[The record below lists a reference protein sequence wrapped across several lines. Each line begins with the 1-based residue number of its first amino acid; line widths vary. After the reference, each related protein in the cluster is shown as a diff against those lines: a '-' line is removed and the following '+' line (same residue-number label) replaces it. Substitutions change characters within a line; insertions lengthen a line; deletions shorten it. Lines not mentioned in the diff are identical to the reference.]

1 MSKIK
6 IETITAVHIG
16 SGETLYNGN
25 DFVVGVDSE
34 GYDVVSVIDPRKVME
49 LIGTENIQ
57 SWVTAIERKESTAD
71 VVKRFSPKSTIEDYS
86 KRILENCA
94 EIRQTDTLKE
104 FIHNGMGKP
113 YILGSSIKGA
123 IRSAVLASLAQGS
136 KQPIT
141 NGKNNN
147 ILTAKPTESYY
158 FGKDPNSDV
167 FRFLQ
172 VGDAH
177 FGKNYEV
184 VVKMVNLNERIRKGY
199 WDESKPQLIEVL
211 GEEDEATFNMTINQ
225 HLIDATRGKVHAVPE
240 CFSDLTALFHTIN
253 AHTKNLLEGE
263 IVYWTDR
270 QNDDTSDKT
279 ALYIKKIKAVLA
291 KAEACTDGKSCIL
304 RVGHG
309 SGWRFITGAWTEN
322 REDFYDVIVPKTRP
336 RDKEMY
342 SNYEFPK
349 SRRVSSECELLGFV
363 KLTILDN

>member
-49 LIGTENIQ
+49 LIGTEDVQ
-57 SWVTAIERKESTAD
+57 SWVTSIERKESTGE
-71 VVKRFSPKSTIEDYS
+71 VVERFSPKSTIEDYS

-94 EIRQTDTLKE
+94 EIKPTDTLKE

-113 YILGSSIKGA
+113 YIPGSSIKGA
-123 IRSAVLASLAQGS
+123 IRSAVLASLAQES

-141 NGKNNN
+141 NKNGS
-147 ILTAKPTESYY
+147 LSASMTESYY
-158 FGKDPNSDV
+158 FGKDPNHDV

-177 FGKNYEV
+177 FGENYEV

-211 GEEDEATFNMTINQ
+211 GEEDEATFNMSINQ
-225 HLIDATRGKVHAVPE
+225 HLINATRGKVHAIPD
-240 CFSDLTALFHTIN
+240 CFSDLTTLFQTIN
-253 AHTKNLLEGE
+253 AHTKNLLEDE
-263 IVYWTDR
+263 IAYWANR
-270 QNDDTSDKT
+270 QDDDSSDKT
-279 ALYIKKIKAVLA
+279 TLYIKRIKTILLKV
-291 KAEACTDGKSCIL
+291 ESCTDGKSCIL

-322 REDFYDVIVPKTRP
+322 REDFYEVIVPRTRP
-336 RDKEMY
+336 KDKEMY

-349 SRRVSSECELLGFV
+349 SRRVSTDCELLGFV
-363 KLTILDN
+363 KLTILDK